1 MIKRETEPRNQNA
14 FRALHPPDFPRAAL
28 RQRGGYAMWVQ
39 LFSIVFTIAL
49 GLGLSAVVLE
59 AQEEA
64 KPVRNFRHR

>member
-1 MIKRETEPRNQNA
+1 M
-14 FRALHPPDFPRAAL
+14 

-39 LFSIVFTIAL
+39 LFSIVFTIAF

>member
-1 MIKRETEPRNQNA
+1 
-14 FRALHPPDFPRAAL
+14 
-28 RQRGGYAMWVQ
+28 MWVQ

-64 KPVRNFRHR
+64 KSVRNFRHR